1 MLSNKNKIYTGLCV
15 LYILLSMINW
25 KYPIGDVTLNIVYLS
40 TWTFLLLWEIVDIL
54 IAKKKNY
61 DSIVIILM
69 VLVISIMGM
78 LR

>member
-15 LYILLSMINW
+15 LYILLSMINR

>member
-15 LYILLSMINW
+15 LYILLSMINR
-25 KYPIGDVTLNIVYLS
+25 KYPIGDVTLNIVCLS